1 MSAPTLLP
9 SLSDERSDYRLDD
22 AAGFLLRRA
31 HQRATEHFNAVMDRH
46 DVTPVQ
52 FAAMAKLLELQPLS
66 QNQLG
71 RLTAMDPAT
80 ISNVISRLVK
90 RGWVVQATDPNDA
103 RLVMLSLSPE
113 GRTSAEHMRSV
124 AGEVTARILQPIPAR
139 DRARFMRLLALIG

>member
-1 MSAPTLLP
+1 MTVSTDLATLP
-9 SLSDERSDYRLDD
+9 DEGSDYRLDD

-52 FAAMAKLLELQPLS
+52 FAAMAKLLEMQPLS

-80 ISNVISRLVK
+80 ISSVIARLVK
-90 RGWVVQATDPNDA
+90 RGWIVQAADPNDA
-103 RLVMLSLSPE
+103 RLVMLSLSSE
-113 GRTSAEHMRSV
+113 GRAAAEEMRAV

-139 DRARFMRLLALIG
+139 DRARFMRLLALIA